1 MARGGTPPNRSG
13 RRQGRTYRPRSPAAR
28 QADSLWLYGIHPVSA
43 ALANPRRKLLR
54 LMATE
59 NAKGRL
65 EGAHEALDI
74 PVETVSPRDLNRLL
88 GEDTV
93 HQGVALEVEPLT
105 SPTLDE
111 LGRGARLLLFL
122 DQVTDPHNVG
132 AILRSAAAMA
142 ADAVVVTARHSP
154 AETGVLVK
162 SASGALDVIPL
173 VAVPNL
179 ARALEEVGEAGFARI
194 GLDADGP
201 EPMEDVLGH
210 DKIALVLGAEGKGL
224 RQKTRQTCDR
234 LARLDLPGGIRSL
247 NVSNAAALAL
257 YLAHRE
263 LTIRHRHLA

>member
-1 MARGGTPPNRSG
+1 MARTPSVRGKSG
-13 RRQGRTYRPRSPAAR
+13 RKPGGSYPPRSPAAR
-28 QADSLWLYGIHPVSA
+28 QADRFWLYGIHPVSA

-54 LMATE
+54 LLVTD
-59 NAKGRL
+59 NARARL
-65 EGAHEALDI
+65 DGLHDAIGI
-74 PVETVSPRDLNRLL
+74 PIESTTPRELNRLL

-93 HQGVALEVEPLT
+93 HQGVALEVEPLA
-105 SPTLDE
+105 SPTLEE
-111 LGRGARLLLFL
+111 LGQDARLLLFL

-154 AETGVLVK
+154 AETGVLAK

-173 VAVPNL
+173 VVVPNL
-179 ARALEEVGEAGFARI
+179 ARALEEIGDAGFARI
-194 GLDADGP
+194 GLDSDGP
-201 EPMEDVLGH
+201 EPLEDVLGH

-224 RQKTRQTCDR
+224 RQKTAQTCDR

-263 LTIRHRHLA
+263 LVVRHRA